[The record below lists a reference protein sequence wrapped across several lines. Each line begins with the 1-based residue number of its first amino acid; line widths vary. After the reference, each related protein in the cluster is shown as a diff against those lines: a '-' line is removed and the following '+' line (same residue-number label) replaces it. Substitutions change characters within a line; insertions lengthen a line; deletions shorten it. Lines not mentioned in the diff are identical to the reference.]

1 MCTIEGCPKSRGSK
15 SKYCP
20 MHQARIVRHGD
31 PHRVRQPRKPYVSA
45 NGGIQIEV
53 AGRSVMEHVYVM
65 EQKMGEPLR
74 GRRVYHINGDKTDN
88 RPENLCLRSDLPAN
102 ACARCGGPK
111 DTYVSPTGRLLRRC
125 RPCARSAQKR
135 RLASNPPPP
144 EDPRVKKN
152 RMLQYH
158 FGITIEDYEAMAE
171 AQGGVC
177 AICRKTCVTGKSLAV
192 DHCHATHKIRALLCG
207 SCNRGLGM
215 FNDDPNLLDVAVNYL
230 RFHSE
235 LAVAI

>member
-1 MCTIEGCPKSRGSK
+1 
-15 SKYCP
+15 
-20 MHQARIVRHGD
+20 
-31 PHRVRQPRKPYVSA
+31 
-45 NGGIQIEV
+45 
-53 AGRSVMEHVYVM
+53 
-65 EQKMGEPLR
+65 
-74 GRRVYHINGDKTDN
+74 
-88 RPENLCLRSDLPAN
+88 
-102 ACARCGGPK
+102 
-111 DTYVSPTGRLLRRC
+111 
-125 RPCARSAQKR
+125 
-135 RLASNPPPP
+135 
-144 EDPRVKKN
+144 
-152 RMLQYH
+152 MLQYH

-215 FNDDPNLLDVAVNYL
+215 FNDDPDLLGAAVNYL